1 MHELGLDDLN
11 VLGIFGLNPLM
22 LLLWQSKYLF
32 IYFTEKNVLFNFDN
46 VFYLIFCIFLR
57 GTFYIKLIK
66 KYLYHI

>member
-32 IYFTEKNVLFNFDN
+32 IYFTEKNVLFNFDK
-46 VFYLIFCIFLR
+46 VFLFNILYFLR
-57 GTFYIKLIK
+57 GTFYIK
-66 KYLYHI
+66 